1 MMHPHTRVQPISDQI
16 GVGVVA
22 TRLIPAGTAVYQSD
36 PLDIRIPANDPR
48 LSDPK
53 LAEYIETYT
62 YLDPDG
68 TRVMCWDIGKYVNH
82 SCTPNTLTTGYGF
95 QVALRDIQVGEEITD
110 DYGIYTEDFGPLLCN
125 EPTCRGH
132 IRSSDFLKLVPQ
144 WDARLKP
151 VVKKFFDVEQP
162 LMYLLDDTT
171 LAELR
176 RFVKT
181 GRGYKS
187 LAAARNAETLTV
199 ETVKPRPRRIRIN
212 GNVNVHVNGHAQT
225 VAV

>member
-1 MMHPHTRVQPISDQI
+1 MMHPHTRVQPISAEI

-22 TRLIPAGTAVYQSD
+22 TRLIPAGTAVYQTD
-36 PLDIRIPANDPR
+36 PLDIRIPPNDPR

-53 LAEYIETYT
+53 LVDHIETYT

-95 QVALRDIQVGEEITD
+95 QVALRDIHVGEEITD
-110 DYGIYTEDFGPLLCN
+110 DYGIYTDDFGPLLCN

-132 IRSSDFLKLVPQ
+132 IRSSDFVKLVPV
-144 WDARLKP
+144 WDRTLKP
-151 VVKKFFDVEQP
+151 VLKRFFEVDQP
-162 LMYLLDDTT
+162 LMHLIEAGA
-171 LAELR
+171 LADLH
-176 RFVKT
+176 RFAKT
-181 GRGYKS
+181 GRGYRS
-187 LAAARNAETLTV
+187 LTRARNPETLRT
-199 ETVKPRPRRIRIN
+199 EPITPKPRLKLN
-212 GNVNVHVNGHAQT
+212 GHSNGHAHS